1 MEQVW
6 RVETTEDDQV
16 TVEEPRIT
24 MTTDEAL
31 ELSAELTE
39 AAVKVAQA
47 A

>member
-16 TVEEPRIT
+16 TVDVPRIT

-39 AAVKVAQA
+39 AVGKVAQPA
-47 A
+47 